1 MNRKSDY
8 LDFGVSPMTPT
19 RLHIYEVYH
28 AYLARH
34 GEPPSVN
41 VLVKMTGY
49 PRGTVYAVLW
59 RLGLI

>member
-1 MNRKSDY
+1 
-8 LDFGVSPMTPT
+8 MTPT